1 MAVAE
6 IRSQQSPAV
15 VGNARA
21 DRIFLWKS
29 IRHHKAVLA
38 TAIGLSLAG
47 TGLAIMQPR
56 IMQTAVNQVTAGESA
71 TRTLVLLVLAVL
83 GSAVVASGQYYASQ
97 RASKSISRSLR
108 DRLARRYLSMS
119 VRAHDR
125 SASGDLQVRCMAD
138 AGLVESLI
146 GVGVIPAFG
155 AVVLL
160 IGIAASMAAVDP
172 VLFAITIGA
181 VAVGAVVVY
190 VCGPTVRRISR
201 SVQEA
206 TSAVACAI
214 DRLLGGIR
222 TIKAFGAEAAEYE
235 RFQGTTRGLWTTS
248 LKLVRLQAGVQP
260 ILNLCFQGAIVA
272 VIAVG
277 SVRVESGDLDLGG
290 MLAYLMYLFL
300 LAVPISSV
308 GQSYTHMQ
316 VGLAAVGRLRE
327 VDQLPREAQEPL
339 ASTLSAPHRTP
350 LTSDQ
355 PLIEIENV
363 SFSYD
368 ATTPVLRE
376 VNVTVSH
383 GEHVAIVGGSGCGKT
398 TLLEILMRF
407 YEPTT
412 GTVRVAGS
420 PATGWPL
427 AHYRRAFG
435 LLGQGAP
442 VLTGT
447 VRDNL
452 SMGTVHVADE
462 VMTSVLRRVGLG
474 DLMENSRSGLDTDLG
489 QEGTTLSGGQRQRL
503 AWARVLVAD
512 PPCLLL
518 DEPTSHLDAIAD
530 RDFYDVID
538 EFAGDKTVITITHR
552 LAAARR
558 AHRIIVMRDGEV
570 IGTGT
575 HQTLLEQVPYY
586 QQLVESESHHH
597 QASSPMVTTI

>member
-1 MAVAE
+1 MADNRNNE
-6 IRSQQSPAV
+6 SPDDIRPAGV
-15 VGNARA
+15 
-21 DRIFLWKS
+21 DRTFLWKT
-29 IRHHKAVLA
+29 IRSHKAVLA

-71 TRTLVLLVLAVL
+71 TKPLLFLVLAVV
-83 GSAVVASGQYYASQ
+83 GSAAVASVQYYASQ
-97 RASKSISRSLR
+97 RAAKSISRSLR

-119 VRAHDR
+119 VRAHDQ
-125 SASGDLQVRCMAD
+125 STSGDLQMRCMAD

-181 VAVGAVVVY
+181 VAAGAVVVY
-190 VCGPTVRRISR
+190 TCGPTVRRISQ

-206 TSAVACAI
+206 TSDVACAI
-214 DRLLGGIR
+214 DRMLGGIR
-222 TIKAFGAEAAEYE
+222 TIKAFGAEAAEYK
-235 RFQGTTRGLWTTS
+235 RVQLATGGLWRTS

-277 SVRVESGDLDLGG
+277 SVRVASGQLDLGG

-308 GQSYTHMQ
+308 GQSYTHIQ
-316 VGLAAVGRLRE
+316 VGLAAVARLRE
-327 VDQLPREAQEPL
+327 IDDLPRESQGSLTMTSAAPL
-339 ASTLSAPHRTP
+339 RTSNV
-350 LTSDQ
+350 SDQ
-355 PLIEIENV
+355 PLIEVENV
-363 SFSYD
+363 SFCYD
-368 ATTPVLRE
+368 EATPVLRD
-376 VNVTVSH
+376 VSMAVSD

-412 GTVRVAGS
+412 GLVRVAGS

-427 AHYRRAFG
+427 AHYRREFG

-447 VRDNL
+447 IRDNL
-452 SMGTVHVADE
+452 SMGTVQVADE

-474 DLMENSRSGLDTDLG
+474 DLIESSRSGLDTDLG
-489 QEGTTLSGGQRQRL
+489 EEGTGLSGGQRQRL

-538 EFAGDKTVITITHR
+538 EFAGEKTVITVTHR

-558 AHRIIVMRDGEV
+558 ADRIVVMCDGEI
-570 IGTGT
+570 IGSGT
-575 HQTLLEQVPYY
+575 HHTLLEEVPYY
-586 QQLVESESHHH
+586 RRLVESESHDHPA
-597 QASSPMVTTI
+597 ASRVATPV